1 MVTLIIGV
9 PDSGKSQ
16 IAEDLAMKLAGERRK
31 YYIATMVPFGET
43 GQERIQKHRMQRD
56 GKGFHTLECPLD
68 VHTIVDQMEPDAT
81 VLLECMS
88 NLLGNEIYAEKN
100 QDVESQELLEHIF
113 VGVKSISKACAHLVI
128 VSNEFAMEDPNYDE
142 ETRYYVSMMHEM
154 NLKLRDFAD
163 DIYEYTEGEWKYHEV
178 HEKHDG
184 SLFSVF
190 KDSNANL

>member
-16 IAEDLAMKLAGERRK
+16 IAEDLAMKLAGEHRK
-31 YYIATMVPFGET
+31 YYIATMVPFGKT

-100 QDVESQELLEHIF
+100 QDVEPQELLEHVF
-113 VGVKSISKACAHLVI
+113 VGVKSISKACANLVI
-128 VSNEFAMEDPNYDE
+128 VSNEFAMEDSNYDE
-142 ETRYYVSMMHEM
+142 ETRYYASMMHEM
-154 NLKLRDFAD
+154 NLKLRDIAD
-163 DIYEYTEGEWKYHEV
+163 DIYEFTEGEWKHHEV
-178 HEKHDG
+178 H
-184 SLFSVF
+184 
-190 KDSNANL
+190 